1 VPDPAA
7 SLSIIVDLRCFFLDF
22 GLSYILTFILLFLII
37 NTFKIKNV
45 LSMKVK
51 WLIIISIL
59 GVLISGLFSLEFF
72 LGVNLNKIDC
82 LRIEDTFN
90 FGLRLKR

>member
-1 VPDPAA
+1 
-7 SLSIIVDLRCFFLDF
+7 
-22 GLSYILTFILLFLII
+22 
-37 NTFKIKNV
+37 
-45 LSMKVK
+45 MKVK